1 MSEIVESLNSRMNEI
16 RVVDTCAGAPGGCVP
31 NTVLVDSSIA
41 WHSGAGLF
49 DRSLSDDAR
58 IVTYWKDAF
67 ASSSRV
73 RFSDTCIGAPPACS
87 IAAVEVPPPN
97 VLLST
102 SAPLPRLSAN
112 GRFIVF
118 SHAEEVFVHDNCIG
132 APAGCFV
139 ADVRVSEPSTGA
151 PTDGNLPTID
161 GVGRWV
167 AFASGDIFLA
177 LTGH

>member
-1 MSEIVESLNSRMNEI
+1 VESS
-16 RVVDTCAGAPGGCVP
+16 VAF
-31 NTVLVDSSIA
+31 
-41 WHSGAGLF
+41 HSGAALL

-58 IVTYWKDAF
+58 IVTYWKDTF
-67 ASSSRV
+67 ASSSTL
-73 RFSDTCIGAPPACS
+73 RFSDTCIGAPSGCG

-97 VLLST
+97 FFAST
-102 SAPLPRLSAN
+102 VAPLPRLSAT

-118 SHAEEVFVHDNCIG
+118 SHAQEVFVHDNCIG

-151 PTDGNLPTID
+151 PTDGNWPTID
-161 GVGRWV
+161 GVGRSV